1 MIVGIHASRKITLED
16 LSTHLVGFLE
26 FIPFNHF
33 RQLQSLHYKSLYSFA
48 FEDPAEVI
56 AGNKHPRKKT
66 YYFILFGPQAIVNSD
81 NQVSVRF
88 FNFDDRDG
96 SLLIWRMQYRMVD
109 EDTDNDIETRTC
121 FRSED
126 SFTISDAVINPSGN
140 SYSTF
145 GVGSM
150 RALKHPFIRTDP
162 PVAGTREKVE
172 FFVKVILHHRNVV
185 VFRTKEYK
193 AGEEVFVNYSLED
206 PQV

>member
-33 RQLQSLHYKSLYSFA
+33 RQLQSLHYKSLLSFA

-66 YYFILFGPQAIVNSD
+66 YYFILFGPLAVVNSD
-81 NQVSVRF
+81 NQVSVRY

-109 EDTDNDIETRTC
+109 EDTDNDIETRIV
-121 FRSED
+121 FWGPRSFQFDLEMNYNIYCMHYIIRED
-126 SFTISDAVINPSGN
+126 YWRPL
-140 SYSTF
+140 
-145 GVGSM
+145 
-150 RALKHPFIRTDP
+150 RAASNYL
-162 PVAGTREKVE
+162 
-172 FFVKVILHHRNVV
+172 FFSK
-185 VFRTKEYK
+185 K
-193 AGEEVFVNYSLED
+193 ADRHTNKQTG
-206 PQV
+206 